1 MNNIFIKILTFFL
14 IIGLSACS
22 YKPIFSEQN
31 YGFEIEKIILSG
43 EKNIN
48 RIINSKLK
56 SIKSD
61 GENQKE
67 RYTLEILSKKMREI
81 VSKDTK
87 GDPLKFKMIILVEYK
102 VSKEGNLIFSNK
114 IEKNNVYN
122 NDSDKFELE
131 QTEDIIL
138 EKLTGSISDS
148 LISSIINLDDN

>member
-1 MNNIFIKILTFFL
+1 MNNIFIKTITFFF

-31 YGFEIEKIILSG
+31 YGFEIEKIILNG
-43 EKNIN
+43 EKDIN

-61 GENQKE
+61 GEIEKE
-67 RYTLEILSKKMREI
+67 RYTLVIQSKKSREI
-81 VSKDTK
+81 VSKDSK
-87 GDPLKFKMIILVEYK
+87 GDPLKFKLIIFVEYE
-102 VSKEGNLIFSNK
+102 VSKNGNLLLNNK

-122 NDSDKFELE
+122 NETDKFELE

-138 EKLTGSISDS
+138 EKLTESISDS
-148 LISSIINLDDN
+148 LVSSIINLDDN

>member
-1 MNNIFIKILTFFL
+1 MNNIFIKTITFFF

-31 YGFEIEKIILSG
+31 YGFEIEKIILNG
-43 EKNIN
+43 EKDIN

-61 GENQKE
+61 GEIKKE
-67 RYTLEILSKKMREI
+67 KYTLVIQSKKNREI
-81 VSKDTK
+81 VSKDSK
-87 GDPLKFKMIILVEYK
+87 GDPLKFKMVISIEYK
-102 VSKEGNLIFSNK
+102 LSKKGNLILSNK
-114 IEKNNVYN
+114 IEKDDVYN

-148 LISSIINLDDN
+148 LISSIINLNDN

>member
-1 MNNIFIKILTFFL
+1 MNNIFIKTLTFFF

-31 YGFEIEKIILSG
+31 YGFEIEKIILNG
-43 EKNIN
+43 EKDIN

-61 GENQKE
+61 GEIEKE
-67 RYTLEILSKKMREI
+67 RYTLVIQSKKSREI
-81 VSKDTK
+81 VSKDSK
-87 GDPLKFKMIILVEYK
+87 GDPLKFKLIIFVEYE
-102 VSKEGNLIFSNK
+102 VSKNGNLLLNNK

-122 NDSDKFELE
+122 NETDKFELE

-138 EKLTGSISDS
+138 EKLTESISDS
-148 LISSIINLDDN
+148 LVSSIINLDDN

>member
-1 MNNIFIKILTFFL
+1 MNNIFIKTLTFFL

-67 RYTLEILSKKMREI
+67 SYTLEIQSKKMREI
-81 VSKDTK
+81 VSKDSK

-122 NDSDKFELE
+122 NETDKFELE

-138 EKLTGSISDS
+138 EKLTSSISDS

>member
-1 MNNIFIKILTFFL
+1 MNNIFIKTLIFFF

-31 YGFEIEKIILSG
+31 YGFEIEKIVLSG
-43 EKNIN
+43 EKNVN

-56 SIKSD
+56 SIKSVGANEKD
-61 GENQKE
+61 K
-67 RYTLEILSKKMREI
+67 YALEIQSKKIREI
-81 VSKDTK
+81 VSNDSK
-87 GDPLKFKMIILVEYK
+87 GDPLKFKMVIFIEYQ
-102 VSKEGNLIFSNK
+102 VSKNGKLLLNNK

-138 EKLTGSISDS
+138 EKLTGSIVDN

>member
-61 GENQKE
+61 KE
-67 RYTLEILSKKMREI
+67 KKNTLEIKSKKKE
-81 VSKDTK
+81 KLCQKFK
-87 GDPLKFKMIILVEYK
+87 GDPLK
-102 VSKEGNLIFSNK
+102 
-114 IEKNNVYN
+114 
-122 NDSDKFELE
+122 
-131 QTEDIIL
+131 
-138 EKLTGSISDS
+138 
-148 LISSIINLDDN
+148 

>member
-1 MNNIFIKILTFFL
+1 MNNIFIKTITFFF

-31 YGFEIEKIILSG
+31 YGFEIEKIILNG
-43 EKNIN
+43 EKDIN

-61 GENQKE
+61 GEIKKE
-67 RYTLEILSKKMREI
+67 KYTLVIQSKKNREI
-81 VSKDTK
+81 VSKDSK
-87 GDPLKFKMIILVEYK
+87 GDPLKFKMIIFVEYK
-102 VSKEGNLIFSNK
+102 VLKNGNLLLNNK

-122 NDSDKFELE
+122 NVSDKFELE

-138 EKLTGSISDS
+138 EKLTGIISDS

>member
-14 IIGLSACS
+14 VIGISACS

-31 YGFEIEKIILSG
+31 YGFEIEKIILNG
-43 EKNIN
+43 EKDIN

-61 GENQKE
+61 GEIEKE
-67 RYTLEILSKKMREI
+67 RYTLVIQSKKSREI
-81 VSKDTK
+81 VSKDSK
-87 GDPLKFKMIILVEYK
+87 GDPLKFKLIIFVEYE
-102 VSKEGNLIFSNK
+102 VSKNGNLLLNNK

-122 NDSDKFELE
+122 NETDKFELE

-138 EKLTGSISDS
+138 EKLTESISDS
-148 LISSIINLDDN
+148 LVSSIINLDDN

>member
-1 MNNIFIKILTFFL
+1 MNNIFIKTLTFFF

-31 YGFEIEKIILSG
+31 YGFEIEKIILNG
-43 EKNIN
+43 EKDIN
-48 RIINSKLK
+48 RVINTKLK

-61 GENQKE
+61 GKIKKE
-67 RYTLEILSKKMREI
+67 RYTLEIQSKKMREI
-81 VSKDTK
+81 VSKDSK
-87 GDPLKFKMIILVEYK
+87 GDPLKFKMIILIEYK